1 MGFYQFIKLFG
12 CEWLKNLI
20 QPQIACVFFG
30 IMNCAALKQR
40 KTVKCLSSFPQH
52 KCYPAKAD
60 AASTRNKC
68 TGIWGFELPD
78 VGAEEE
84 HFKVPSEMRTQE
96 PITPC
101 RVCSIPA
108 PELCSSHPVNSQHP
122 AEHAVFCWWC
132 AQIHRCAGCMLSLWL
147 SAVVITQKRGTGHV
161 FFVFFMHGKIDTN
174 YEMCTFLN
182 HILILASFLI

>member
-1 MGFYQFIKLFG
+1 MFSLVLWIVLRWNK
-12 CEWLKNLI
+12 EK
-20 QPQIACVFFG
+20 PSSVFLHFLN
-30 IMNCAALKQR
+30 ISVTQR
-40 KTVKCLSSFPQH
+40 KRMQPPLETSAPVFEALSCRMLELRRSTLKCHQ
-52 KCYPAKAD
+52 
-60 AASTRNKC
+60 R
-68 TGIWGFELPD
+68 W
-78 VGAEEE
+78 
-84 HFKVPSEMRTQE
+84 

>member
-1 MGFYQFIKLFG
+1 MSFFI
-12 CEWLKNLI
+12 
-20 QPQIACVFFG
+20 
-30 IMNCAALKQR
+30 
-40 KTVKCLSSFPQH
+40 FPQH

-68 TGIWGFELPD
+68 TGIRGFELQD
-78 VGAEEE
+78 DGAEEE

-96 PITPC
+96 PITSC

-122 AEHAVFCWWC
+122 AEHAVFCWWS

-147 SAVVITQKRGTGHV
+147 SAVVITQTRGTGHV
-161 FFVFFMHGKIDTN
+161 FFIFFNAWQNRYKLWNVHFSKLHS
-174 YEMCTFLN
+174 TFS
-182 HILILASFLI
+182 LISHLIFVHKYKSSPNKMQ